1 MKLSR
6 DDREHVLGLSLL
18 SFIFLLVLI
27 LNALIFADIFLSIMQ
42 SPLTLVFIRVVIML
56 TVLAFLL
63 ANSAR
68 HSEIRGRG
76 WYFLISGFSLILL
89 EGLIDLA
96 IQFPI
101 TRHLFNVISPSAQN
115 LFKEIFCRLLG
126 FFCLAYG
133 FFLWIPSIIQARRR
147 AEQNT
152 VMLENM
158 VAERTRSLEEFNR
171 QLNFSKLRLEEAARL
186 KNEFLASFSHELKT
200 PLNSILGFCRLL
212 REKRQGPLNEK
223 QLRSIE
229 IIDNNSKTLL
239 DRITKILDY
248 AKLEFEKVVP
258 EYRNVGLAELFA
270 ELTPVFEPQLKDKN
284 IRLEVEAPGELKE
297 VSTDRKIIGQLL
309 QAVLDNAVKFTESGT
324 VKLSSGLDR
333 DNSRWW
339 ISVSDTGP
347 GIPGKELP
355 YIFEPFRQ
363 GDGSLSRRY
372 GGTGLGLTIARKLSR
387 LLGGQ
392 IDVKSTVDSGSV
404 FTFSFPL
411 GPPPTFSRAAETSS
425 ESSIHNEENVL

>member
-1 MKLSR
+1 LKLSR

-200 PLNSILGFCRLL
+200 PINSILGFCRLL

-223 QLRSIE
+223 QLRSFE

-248 AKLEFEKVVP
+248 AKLEFE
-258 EYRNVGLAELFA
+258 
-270 ELTPVFEPQLKDKN
+270 
-284 IRLEVEAPGELKE
+284 
-297 VSTDRKIIGQLL
+297 
-309 QAVLDNAVKFTESGT
+309 
-324 VKLSSGLDR
+324 
-333 DNSRWW
+333 
-339 ISVSDTGP
+339 
-347 GIPGKELP
+347 
-355 YIFEPFRQ
+355 
-363 GDGSLSRRY
+363 
-372 GGTGLGLTIARKLSR
+372 
-387 LLGGQ
+387 
-392 IDVKSTVDSGSV
+392 
-404 FTFSFPL
+404 
-411 GPPPTFSRAAETSS
+411 
-425 ESSIHNEENVL
+425 

>member
-6 DDREHVLGLSLL
+6 NDREHVLGLSLL
-18 SFIFLLVLI
+18 SFVFLLVLI
-27 LNALIFADIFLSIMQ
+27 LNALIFADIFLSIME
-42 SPLTLVFIRVVIML
+42 SPLTLVFIRVVIMV

-68 HSEIRGRG
+68 HTEIQGRG

-89 EGLIDLA
+89 DGLIDLA
-96 IQFPI
+96 IQHPL
-101 TRHLFNVISPSAQN
+101 TRHLFQGISPSAQN

-152 VMLENM
+152 LMLEKM
-158 VAERTRSLEEFNR
+158 VTERTRSLEEFNR
-171 QLNFSKLRLEEAARL
+171 QLHFSKVRLEEAVRL

-258 EYRNVGLAELFA
+258 EYRNVKITELFA
-270 ELTPVFEPQLKDKN
+270 ELTPVFEPQLKDKD
-284 IRLEVEAPGELKE
+284 IHLEVEVQGELKE
-297 VSTDRKIIGQLL
+297 VNTDRKIIGQLL

-324 VKLSSGLDR
+324 VKLRSGLDR

-339 ISVSDTGP
+339 IAVSDTGP
-347 GIPGKELP
+347 GIPGRELP

-411 GPPPTFSRAAETSS
+411 GPPSPLSRAAETYDKG
-425 ESSIHNEENVL
+425 SIRNEETR